1 MKNMIPKTTVLGL
14 LIGLL
19 TGLPALAQSDA
30 ESPIL
35 FSAGGD
41 SASLVE
47 GKVTAVSDHVLMVE
61 GRTIAITDATTV
73 VAEGKA
79 ISITDINPGAQ
90 VKVTTTQGESGS
102 LEAVSVEVISAEG

>member
-1 MKNMIPKTTVLGL
+1 MLA
-14 LIGLL
+14 
-19 TGLPALAQSDA
+19 GLPVLAQGDA

-47 GKVTAVSDHVLMVE
+47 GKVTAVSDNVLMVE
-61 GRTIAITDATTV
+61 GRTIAVTEATTV
-73 VAEGKA
+73 VASGKV
-79 ISITDINPGAQ
+79 IPITDINPGVQ
-90 VKVTTTQGESGS
+90 VKVTTTQGESGA